1 MRTYQDLLRVGDD
14 ERKRKD
20 FVRALIQEHKTS
32 PDYKIAADAYEYYC
46 HRNVTINNF
55 QKLLYT
61 VSGEAVPDNWSA
73 NFKMANNNFH
83 KLIKQ
88 QVQHLLGNGISWNNN
103 DTESKLGTDEK
114 SIDRKAIEAAKAALW
129 GKVSFGFYDNDHV
142 EVFDYLHFAP
152 LYDELDGSLKAG
164 VRFWQIDNN
173 KPLKGVLYEIDGF
186 TKYVWGA
193 DDTVNDEPKRKYK
206 RVIATTEADGDEIFN
221 ETNYPTFP
229 IVPFWG
235 NELHQS
241 EIVGL
246 REQIDCFDLIKSGYA
261 NTVDE
266 ASIVFWTISNAGGM
280 DDVDLA
286 KFVERLKT
294 VHAATVDDDGAKAES
309 HSQEIPYESRE
320 KLLDRLDAD
329 MYRDFQAF
337 DIRRVAG
344 GAITATEILAAY
356 EDLNSKCDDFEYLV
370 IDWLKGIMAV
380 AGVDDSPTFTRSQVV
395 NKEEMIGIVL
405 QAAQYLSTEYVT
417 RKVLD
422 ILGDGDQAE
431 QIIKEMDAEQR
442 DRFTEP
448 IEE

>member
-83 KLIKQ
+83 KFIKQ

-129 GKVSFGFYDNDHV
+129 GKVSFGFFDNDHV

-241 EIVGL
+241 ELVGL

-266 ASIVFWTISNAGGM
+266 ASIVYWTITNAGGM

-380 AGVDDSPTFTRSQVV
+380 AGVDDNPTFTRSQVV

-405 QAAQYLSTEYVT
+405 QASQYLSAEYVT

-431 QIIKEMDAEQR
+431 QVIKEMDAEQR